1 MNPGKVYQRLLLLV
15 TVLMMVGC
23 TENSDLA
30 EVTGTVNI
38 DGEPAE
44 KGAISFFPVNGQ
56 GPTTG
61 AQILQGKYQS
71 KVPPGESKVEIRVSK
86 VVGQKKLYDTP
97 DSPVQD
103 VYAEVLPPKY
113 NSKSELRI
121 DAQPGL
127 NEKDWHLDTP

>member
-1 MNPGKVYQRLLLLV
+1 MKLRKVSECLLPLV
-15 TVLMMVGC
+15 VVLATVGC
-23 TENSDLA
+23 ADNSGLA
-30 EVTGTVNI
+30 EVSGTVSV

-44 KGAISFFPVNGQ
+44 KGSISFFPVNGQ

-71 KVPPGESKVEIRVSK
+71 QIPLGESKVEIRVSK

-103 VYAEVLPPKY
+103 VYAEVLPSKY
-113 NSKSELRI
+113 NSQSELRF
-121 DAQPGL
+121 DAQAGA
-127 NEKDWHLDTP
+127 NEKDWHLVTQ